1 VELLLATAWRGHWN
15 LSLLFWILP
24 DPGVPPSRVM
34 SPSPIVLSVGVVVT
48 GAMLVSLPPS
58 LTCVSGSTD
67 EMDRGICT
75 YSWQP
80 GVESTGV
87 YGFKLYLLEPTFKF
101 VVPLSL
107 SVYAT
112 RCYKWHRALL
122 RCKCS
127 LFDLL
132 SQACW
137 PKTRKAVH

>member
-1 VELLLATAWRGHWN
+1 
-15 LSLLFWILP
+15 
-24 DPGVPPSRVM
+24 
-34 SPSPIVLSVGVVVT
+34 
-48 GAMLVSLPPS
+48 
-58 LTCVSGSTD
+58 
-67 EMDRGICT
+67 MDRGICT
-75 YSWQP
+75 DSWQP

-87 YGFKLYLLEPTFKF
+87 CGFKLYLLEPTFKF

-132 SQACW
+132 SQAC
-137 PKTRKAVH
+137 